1 VNPIPPIDPAGRA
14 VMDQEWRHLLFAHRS
29 VLAEALQALLPDGLE
44 VNTFEARASVGLV
57 PFAMRGV
64 RPRRLPSLPGLSNFH
79 ETNVRTYVRREGR
92 DPGVW
97 FFSLDAASPVAVA
110 VARSRFGL
118 PYHHARMSVAVDAR
132 EGAWPTLTYTSRR
145 IRPGPLPAA
154 SRVRARAVGPAAKAV
169 PGSIDHF
176 LAERYRL
183 DSARG
188 GRLWRGQVRHDA
200 YPLQPAVIESLDET
214 LVAAAGIDRPDV
226 APIVHDAA
234 GVRVEVFGL
243 VPV

>member
-29 VLAEALQALLPDGLE
+29 VPAEALQALLPDGLE

-57 PFAMRGV
+57 PFAMRGI
-64 RPRRLPSLPGLSNFH
+64 RPRRLPSLPGLSTFH
-79 ETNVRTYVRREGR
+79 ETNVRTDVRREGR

-110 VARSRFGL
+110 GSRFGL

-132 EGAWPTLTYTSRR
+132 GGAWPTLTYASRR
-145 IRPGPLPAA
+145 LRPGPLPAV
-154 SRVRARAVGPAAKAV
+154 SRVRARAIGPAAAAG

-188 GRLWRGQVRHDA
+188 GRPWRGQVRHAA
-200 YPLQPAVIESLDET
+200 YPLQPAAIESLDET

-234 GVRVEVFGL
+234 GVRVVVFGL